1 MSEIPHA
8 SLSLIIYQYQYAD
21 DTTIFVHS
29 KTKDL
34 ANGVMELNDAISRLG
49 DYSSESNLA
58 LNEAKT
64 KWMLVS
70 IRQMSR
76 AQALHDY
83 YPAVSCKG
91 KLLERVATAKILGV
105 HMDEHLT
112 WADHMTALLSSCYAA
127 LAVLRKLR
135 NLVPYHARKQFVES
149 LVMSKLDY
157 GCVVFY
163 PLPEYQMKRLQRVQ
177 STCAGYVLGRHAVL
191 EDLQKLNWLQVI
203 KRRDLALLKITHK
216 ALYDDVWPDY
226 LRLKFHTVSA
236 YNLRSLE
243 ALKLAIPTESGTFQ
257 DSAARLFN
265 TLPDRLRQEPDYN
278 KFVRLAKKLMF
289 SEGESI

>member
-1 MSEIPHA
+1 MSEIPHT

-70 IRQMSR
+70 TRQMSR

-135 NLVPYHARKQFVES
+135 NLAPYRVHKQLVES

-157 GCVVFY
+157 RRVVFY
-163 PLPEYQMKRLQRVQ
+163 PLPEYQMKRLRRVQ
-177 STCAGYVLGRHAVL
+177 TTCAGCVLGRYAVL
-191 EDLQKLNWLQVI
+191 EGLKKLNWLPI
-203 KRRDLALLKITHK
+203 MKRRDLALLKITHK

>member
-1 MSEIPHA
+1 MSEIPHT

-70 IRQMSR
+70 TRQMSR

-83 YPAVSCKG
+83 YPAVSCNG

-135 NLVPYHARKQFVES
+135 NLAPYHARKQFVES

-163 PLPEYQMKRLQRVQ
+163 PLREYQMKRLQRVQ
-177 STCAGYVLGRHAVL
+177 STCAGYVLGRYAVL

-265 TLPDRLRQEPDYN
+265 TLPDRLRQDYN

>member
-70 IRQMSR
+70 TRQMSR

-177 STCAGYVLGRHAVL
+177 STCAGYVLGRYAVL

-236 YNLRSLE
+236 YNLRSL
-243 ALKLAIPTESGTFQ
+243 KH
-257 DSAARLFN
+257 
-265 TLPDRLRQEPDYN
+265 
-278 KFVRLAKKLMF
+278 
-289 SEGESI
+289 